1 MTGGMRF
8 RNLSFGLHRFFRS
21 KRAAVTAE
29 FVIGFP
35 ILFLMFLVTIE
46 LTFLMA
52 RSTLLQQALEVTM
65 RDVRLGN
72 IVNPTVL
79 ELEEEV
85 CSKFSI
91 PDCDSSMVLEF
102 TQIDRTTFVMPEPQA
117 PCTRRSPE
125 IMQARASEVYFTGTE
140 NELMVVRACL
150 VVDTLTPMLGDVF
163 EIFART
169 AFVNEPLD

>member
-1 MTGGMRF
+1 MKGEVRYWGRPFGMR
-8 RNLSFGLHRFFRS
+8 RFFRS
-21 KRAAVTAE
+21 DRAAVTAE

-35 ILFLMFLVTIE
+35 VLFLMFLVTIE
-46 LTFLMA
+46 LTFLMV

-72 IVNPTVL
+72 IVNPTVI

-85 CSKFSI
+85 CSKISV

-102 TQIDRTTFVMPEPQA
+102 TRIDQATFAMPASQA

-125 IMQARASEVYFTGTE
+125 IMQARASEVYFTGAQ

-150 VVDTLTPMLGDVF
+150 VVDTVTPMMGDAF

-169 AFVNEPLD
+169 AFVNEPQD